1 MMKSTEVLTLEAV
14 SKSFPATLRGGEPI
28 QILEGV
34 SLSLNRS
41 TSIAI
46 TGRSGSGKST
56 LLQISAGL
64 LSADSGSIRFEGKEI
79 TKLDDEHLSRLRS
92 RSMGFIFQSS
102 LLLDDF
108 TALENVQ
115 ISAMIAGSSEKE
127 ASRKSLAMLE
137 LVGMQDRLGHTSDQ
151 LSGGER
157 QRVAIAR
164 ALVNEPS
171 LIFADEPTGSLD
183 ERNAALV
190 EEAPTAR
197 GAMHDHLPVTVP
209 DGFYAT
215 ASGGIGYAMPAAVGI
230 SRGAPGRKVIA
241 LIGDGSAMYS
251 VQALWSAAEQK
262 SDISFLILAN
272 RKYAALDS
280 FAQVFGMNHVPGTD
294 ITGID
299 FVKLAESMGVP
310 ARSVSD
316 VDRLDAELRWSLET
330 RGPTL
335 VEIVID

>member
-1 MMKSTEVLTLEAV
+1 MMKSTEVLTLEQV

-34 SLSLNRS
+34 SLTLNRA

-56 LLQISAGL
+56 LLQVSAGL

-79 TKLDDEHLSRLRS
+79 PCLDDEHLSRLRS

-115 ISAMIAGSSEKE
+115 ISAMIAGYSERD
-127 ASRKSLAMLE
+127 ASRKALAMLE

-190 EEAPTAR
+190 EDLLFSLVAEREVALMLITHNLAFASR
-197 GAMHDHLPVTVP
+197 CNTV
-209 DGFYAT
+209 YQ
-215 ASGGIGYAMPAAVGI
+215 
-230 SRGAPGRKVIA
+230 
-241 LIGDGSAMYS
+241 LH
-251 VQALWSAAEQK
+251 
-262 SDISFLILAN
+262 N
-272 RKYAALDS
+272 RN
-280 FAQVFGMNHVPGTD
+280 VEV
-294 ITGID
+294 
-299 FVKLAESMGVP
+299 
-310 ARSVSD
+310 RS
-316 VDRLDAELRWSLET
+316 
-330 RGPTL
+330 
-335 VEIVID
+335 

>member
-1 MMKSTEVLTLEAV
+1 MMKSTEVLTLEQV

-34 SLSLNRS
+34 TLSLNRS

-56 LLQISAGL
+56 LLQVSAGL

-79 TKLDDEHLSRLRS
+79 PKLDDEHLSRLRS

-115 ISAMIAGSSEKE
+115 ISAMIAGFSEKE
-127 ASRKSLAMLE
+127 ASRKALEMLE
-137 LVGMQDRLGHTSDQ
+137 LVGMQDRLSHTSDQ

-190 EEAPTAR
+190 EDLLFSLVAEREVALMLIT
-197 GAMHDHLPVTVP
+197 HNLPFAKRCNTV
-209 DGFYAT
+209 YQ
-215 ASGGIGYAMPAAVGI
+215 
-230 SRGAPGRKVIA
+230 
-241 LIGDGSAMYS
+241 LH
-251 VQALWSAAEQK
+251 
-262 SDISFLILAN
+262 N
-272 RKYAALDS
+272 RI
-280 FAQVFGMNHVPGTD
+280 VEV
-294 ITGID
+294 
-299 FVKLAESMGVP
+299 
-310 ARSVSD
+310 RS
-316 VDRLDAELRWSLET
+316 
-330 RGPTL
+330 
-335 VEIVID
+335 

>member
-1 MMKSTEVLTLEAV
+1 MMKSNEVLTLEQV

-56 LLQISAGL
+56 LLQVSAGL

-79 TKLDDEHLSRLRS
+79 PKLDDEHLSQLRS

-115 ISAMIAGSSEKE
+115 ISAMIAGYSERE
-127 ASRKSLAMLE
+127 ASRKALAMLE

-190 EEAPTAR
+190 EDLLFSLVAEREVALMLITHNLAFASR
-197 GAMHDHLPVTVP
+197 CNTV
-209 DGFYAT
+209 YQ
-215 ASGGIGYAMPAAVGI
+215 
-230 SRGAPGRKVIA
+230 
-241 LIGDGSAMYS
+241 LH
-251 VQALWSAAEQK
+251 
-262 SDISFLILAN
+262 N
-272 RKYAALDS
+272 RN
-280 FAQVFGMNHVPGTD
+280 VEV
-294 ITGID
+294 
-299 FVKLAESMGVP
+299 
-310 ARSVSD
+310 RS
-316 VDRLDAELRWSLET
+316 
-330 RGPTL
+330 
-335 VEIVID
+335 

>member
-1 MMKSTEVLTLEAV
+1 M
-14 SKSFPATLRGGEPI
+14 
-28 QILEGV
+28 EGV
-34 SLSLNRS
+34 SLTLNRA

-56 LLQISAGL
+56 LLQVSAGL

-79 TKLDDEHLSRLRS
+79 PCLDDEHLSRLRS

-115 ISAMIAGSSEKE
+115 ISAMIAGYSERD
-127 ASRKSLAMLE
+127 ASRKALAMLE

-190 EEAPTAR
+190 EDLLFSLVAEREVALMLITHNLAFASR
-197 GAMHDHLPVTVP
+197 CNTV
-209 DGFYAT
+209 YQ
-215 ASGGIGYAMPAAVGI
+215 
-230 SRGAPGRKVIA
+230 
-241 LIGDGSAMYS
+241 LH
-251 VQALWSAAEQK
+251 
-262 SDISFLILAN
+262 N
-272 RKYAALDS
+272 R
-280 FAQVFGMNHVPGTD
+280 N
-294 ITGID
+294 
-299 FVKLAESMGVP
+299 
-310 ARSVSD
+310 
-316 VDRLDAELRWSLET
+316 
-330 RGPTL
+330 
-335 VEIVID
+335 VEVRF

>member
-1 MMKSTEVLTLEAV
+1 MMKSTEVLTLEQV

-34 SLSLNRS
+34 SLTLNRA

-56 LLQISAGL
+56 LLQVSAGL

-79 TKLDDEHLSRLRS
+79 PKLDDEHLSRLRS

-115 ISAMIAGSSEKE
+115 ISAMIAGYSERD
-127 ASRKSLAMLE
+127 ASRKALEMLE

-190 EEAPTAR
+190 EDLLFSLVSEREVALMLITHNLAFASR
-197 GAMHDHLPVTVP
+197 CNTV
-209 DGFYAT
+209 YQ
-215 ASGGIGYAMPAAVGI
+215 
-230 SRGAPGRKVIA
+230 
-241 LIGDGSAMYS
+241 LH
-251 VQALWSAAEQK
+251 
-262 SDISFLILAN
+262 N
-272 RKYAALDS
+272 RN
-280 FAQVFGMNHVPGTD
+280 VEV
-294 ITGID
+294 
-299 FVKLAESMGVP
+299 
-310 ARSVSD
+310 RS
-316 VDRLDAELRWSLET
+316 
-330 RGPTL
+330 
-335 VEIVID
+335 

>member
-1 MMKSTEVLTLEAV
+1 MKSTEVLTLEQV

-34 SLSLNRS
+34 SLTLNRA

-56 LLQISAGL
+56 LLQVSAGL

-79 TKLDDEHLSRLRS
+79 PCLDDEHLSRLRS

-115 ISAMIAGSSEKE
+115 ISAMIAGYSERD
-127 ASRKSLAMLE
+127 ASRKALAMLE

-190 EEAPTAR
+190 EDLLFSLVAEREVALMLITHNLAFASR
-197 GAMHDHLPVTVP
+197 CNTV
-209 DGFYAT
+209 Y
-215 ASGGIGYAMPAAVGI
+215 
-230 SRGAPGRKVIA
+230 R
-241 LIGDGSAMYS
+241 LH
-251 VQALWSAAEQK
+251 
-262 SDISFLILAN
+262 N
-272 RKYAALDS
+272 RN
-280 FAQVFGMNHVPGTD
+280 VEV
-294 ITGID
+294 
-299 FVKLAESMGVP
+299 
-310 ARSVSD
+310 RS
-316 VDRLDAELRWSLET
+316 
-330 RGPTL
+330 
-335 VEIVID
+335 

>member
-1 MMKSTEVLTLEAV
+1 MMKSTEVLTLEQV

-34 SLSLNRS
+34 SLTLNRA

-56 LLQISAGL
+56 LLQVSAGL

-79 TKLDDEHLSRLRS
+79 PCLDDEHLSRLRS

-115 ISAMIAGSSEKE
+115 ISAMIAGYSERD
-127 ASRKSLAMLE
+127 ASRKALAMLE
-137 LVGMQDRLGHTSDQ
+137 LVGMQDRLGHTSDK

-190 EEAPTAR
+190 EDLLFSLVAEREVALMLITHNLAFASR
-197 GAMHDHLPVTVP
+197 CNTV
-209 DGFYAT
+209 Y
-215 ASGGIGYAMPAAVGI
+215 
-230 SRGAPGRKVIA
+230 R
-241 LIGDGSAMYS
+241 LH
-251 VQALWSAAEQK
+251 
-262 SDISFLILAN
+262 N
-272 RKYAALDS
+272 RN
-280 FAQVFGMNHVPGTD
+280 VEV
-294 ITGID
+294 
-299 FVKLAESMGVP
+299 
-310 ARSVSD
+310 RS
-316 VDRLDAELRWSLET
+316 
-330 RGPTL
+330 
-335 VEIVID
+335 

>member
-190 EEAPTAR
+190 EDLLFSLVAEREVALMLITHNLAFASR
-197 GAMHDHLPVTVP
+197 CNTV
-209 DGFYAT
+209 YQ
-215 ASGGIGYAMPAAVGI
+215 
-230 SRGAPGRKVIA
+230 
-241 LIGDGSAMYS
+241 LH
-251 VQALWSAAEQK
+251 
-262 SDISFLILAN
+262 N
-272 RKYAALDS
+272 RN
-280 FAQVFGMNHVPGTD
+280 VEV
-294 ITGID
+294 
-299 FVKLAESMGVP
+299 
-310 ARSVSD
+310 RS
-316 VDRLDAELRWSLET
+316 
-330 RGPTL
+330 
-335 VEIVID
+335 

>member
-1 MMKSTEVLTLEAV
+1 MMKSTEVLTLEHV

-34 SLSLNRS
+34 SLTLNRA

-56 LLQISAGL
+56 LLQVSAGL

-79 TKLDDEHLSRLRS
+79 PKLDDEHLSRLRS

-108 TALENVQ
+108 TAIENVQ
-115 ISAMIAGSSEKE
+115 ISAMIAGHSERD
-127 ASRKSLAMLE
+127 ASRKALAMLE

-171 LIFADEPTGSLD
+171 LIFADEQQVHWMREMLHWLKIFSF
-183 ERNAALV
+183 
-190 EEAPTAR
+190 
-197 GAMHDHLPVTVP
+197 HW
-209 DGFYAT
+209 
-215 ASGGIGYAMPAAVGI
+215 S
-230 SRGAPGRKVIA
+230 
-241 LIGDGSAMYS
+241 LIG
-251 VQALWSAAEQK
+251 K
-262 SDISFLILAN
+262 
-272 RKYAALDS
+272 
-280 FAQVFGMNHVPGTD
+280 
-294 ITGID
+294 
-299 FVKLAESMGVP
+299 
-310 ARSVSD
+310 
-316 VDRLDAELRWSLET
+316 
-330 RGPTL
+330 
-335 VEIVID
+335 

>member
-79 TKLDDEHLSRLRS
+79 TKLDDEHLRRLRS

-190 EEAPTAR
+190 EDLLFSLVAEREVALMLITHNLAFASRCNTAYQL
-197 GAMHDHLPVTVP
+197 H
-209 DGFYAT
+209 
-215 ASGGIGYAMPAAVGI
+215 
-230 SRGAPGRKVIA
+230 
-241 LIGDGSAMYS
+241 
-251 VQALWSAAEQK
+251 
-262 SDISFLILAN
+262 N
-272 RKYAALDS
+272 RN
-280 FAQVFGMNHVPGTD
+280 VEV
-294 ITGID
+294 
-299 FVKLAESMGVP
+299 
-310 ARSVSD
+310 RS
-316 VDRLDAELRWSLET
+316 
-330 RGPTL
+330 
-335 VEIVID
+335 